1 LSVVRRA
8 RRARR
13 RAATT
18 ARRGPRARAGRGA
31 LTFEV
36 TGLDRRALE
45 ALRLELLRLGETSPG
60 FRLSEFRVME
70 ADGSP

>member
-1 LSVVRRA
+1 
-8 RRARR
+8 
-13 RAATT
+13 
-18 ARRGPRARAGRGA
+18 
-31 LTFEV
+31 V